1 MAAAGGDTWKA
12 HLAMALT
19 QILYGGYHVITKLA
33 LNDGINQ
40 QTRPPLTV
48 RLLLSF
54 FFLGLTGIFGNQIL
68 FLLGLSYTNP
78 TYAAATQPAIPVFTF
93 LLSVMMGTERVSL
106 LRYEGLA
113 KVGGTCVCVSGAIF
127 MALCRGPALI
137 GYKETDII
145 AESEV
150 FAKGQ
155 LDSSGWSIGGL
166 LGIGLDQFHIGL
178 MCLIGNCICMAAF
191 IAIQAPVLVKYPA
204 NISVTAYSYLFGA
217 IPMVITAFFTT
228 NKSNDWRLTESEI
241 FAVIYAGAIT
251 SALCYGLLTW
261 SNKILGPA
269 MVALYYP
276 VQPVASALLSQ
287 IFLGSPIYL
296 GSVVGGCLIVAGLYM
311 VTWASSRERQATP
324 WAIPHDPHVSWVSE
338 PFIHRD
344 DLLNRNSTSR
354 DVSPKPSD

>member
-40 QTRPPLTV
+40 LVFCLFRDLIALVFLAPIAIFREKQTRPPLTV

-191 IAIQAPVLVKYPA
+191 IAIQ
-204 NISVTAYSYLFGA
+204 
-217 IPMVITAFFTT
+217 
-228 NKSNDWRLTESEI
+228 
-241 FAVIYAGAIT
+241 GAIT